1 MLRKRSSSVLIKR
14 WGQAGYGHRAFNAL
28 VTLFICGELLSAV
41 FTGMYV
47 GGEVFTTVMQARCSR
62 GVTSVAAVA

>member
-1 MLRKRSSSVLIKR
+1 MCYMRPRTPSAGS
-14 WGQAGYGHRAFNAL
+14 GAGYGQRAFNAL

-47 GGEVFTTVMQARCSR
+47 GGEIFTTVMQAPCSR